1 MASQPQMRDWNGVSR
16 RRVPRFQLQA
26 PVDVMVLRS
35 GVPDTVPGRSL
46 NLCERGVAAML
57 AGEVAPGE
65 TVGVEVQLSADAA
78 PLRTKAVVRYHDKL
92 RCGLEFETIS
102 NEQRSAIREW
112 AKATKS
118 DTAIAPG
125 SSLSVNRI
133 DIKQERPQQGKG
145 PSGGGGGRGKSPK
158 KHISVAWIVLLAVVC
173 FAAGVL
179 WWKWSRDWDQL
190 ESGIKGSNS
199 ASAEKPRAQVPTE
212 VMQKLLVHKVDPVY
226 PPDARKQNIQGIIA
240 LSVVVGRD
248 GSVSNMRALNG
259 PDVLARAAMDALRW
273 WKFEPYRVNGE
284 AVAVETT
291 FAVEFKK

>member
-1 MASQPQMRDWNGVSR
+1 MRDWNGVSR

-57 AGEVAPGE
+57 AGEVNPGE
-65 TVGVEVQLSADAA
+65 TVGVEVQLSAEAE
-78 PLRTKAVVRYHDKL
+78 PLRTKAIVRYQDKL
-92 RCGLEFETIS
+92 RCGLEFEMIS

-118 DTAIAPG
+118 DTAIATG
-125 SSLSVNRI
+125 SNLSVNRI
-133 DIKQERPQQGKG
+133 DIKQERSRQGRG
-145 PSGGGGGRGKSPK
+145 PTGGGGGRGRPPK
-158 KHISVAWIVLLAVVC
+158 KRISVAWIILLAIVC

-179 WWKWSRDWDQL
+179 WWRWSRDWDQL
-190 ESGIKGSNS
+190 ESGIKGSNA
-199 ASAEKPRAQVPTE
+199 ASAEKPHAQVPTE

-226 PPDARKQNIQGIIA
+226 PPEARKENIQGIIA
-240 LSVVVGRD
+240 LNVVIGSD
-248 GSVSNMRALNG
+248 GSVSSMRAING
-259 PDVLARAAMDALRW
+259 PDVLAHAAMDALRW

-284 AVAVETT
+284 PVAVETT